1 MLTVKFDQNCSRNLK
16 ELGWKAII
24 PLTLKA
30 ERSIL
35 LKRVD
40 RIIFDNETEDIK
52 TEIMTNNENLEV
64 IEVFKFSNSPIIKLT
79 FSSCTMA
86 ERTLRNGLK
95 IL

>member
-1 MLTVKFDQNCSRNLK
+1 MK
-16 ELGWKAII
+16 ELGCKAII

-40 RIIFDNETEDIK
+40 RIIFDNETGDIE

-64 IEVFKFSNSPIIKLT
+64 IEVFVFKFSNHKLT
-79 FSSCTMA
+79 FSNCIMA
-86 ERTLRNGLK
+86 ESTLRNGLK